1 MLLVCFGPFKRD
13 RVFEYYFYFFWIN
26 INININN
33 NNDDDNN
40 NNGGIA
46 AHCCGIFSCTTHL
59 VWPVGGVVVK
69 VTAFLV
75 FIHHIIVF
83 HGFSLFFDVFN

>member
-1 MLLVCFGPFKRD
+1 MNRFAPLRGSCFFRFCGRRLAADAAVGRRPPA
-13 RVFEYYFYFFWIN
+13 
-26 INININN
+26 
-33 NNDDDNN
+33 
-40 NNGGIA
+40 A
-46 AHCCGIFSCTTHL
+46 AHCCDFFSCTTPL
-59 VWPVGGVVVK
+59 VWPVGGVVVA